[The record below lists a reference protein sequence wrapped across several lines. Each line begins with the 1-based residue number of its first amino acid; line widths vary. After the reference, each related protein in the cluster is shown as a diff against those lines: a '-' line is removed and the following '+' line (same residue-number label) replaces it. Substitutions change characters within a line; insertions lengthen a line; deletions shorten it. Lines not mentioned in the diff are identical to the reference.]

1 MHLAT
6 AMVVVVV
13 LVLLL
18 AAMVWVTV
26 TGSLA
31 SAGLVLL
38 LSALW
43 VLVNKP
49 VEGVVLVPI
58 TKDNGIT
65 SSDLLSAFGLGLALL
80 AVARQRSRRA
90 DRFREAGRRRRSQP

>member
-1 MHLAT
+1 MDQAVAL
-6 AMVVVVV
+6 VV

-18 AAMVWVTV
+18 VTIVWVTV
-26 TGSLA
+26 TGGLA
-31 SAGLVLL
+31 SAGLLLL

-58 TKDNGIT
+58 TRENGIT
-65 SSDLLSAFGLGLALL
+65 SSDVLSGLGVGLALL
-80 AVARQRSRRA
+80 AVARHRSRRS
-90 DRFREAGRRRRSQP
+90 RRPPRAGRRHRSRT

>member
-6 AMVVVVV
+6 ALVV

-18 AAMVWVTV
+18 AALVWAMVA
-26 TGSLA
+26 GSLA

-49 VEGVVLVPI
+49 VEGMVLVPI

-65 SSDLLSAFGLGLALL
+65 SSDLLSGLGLGLALL
-80 AVARQRSRRA
+80 AVARQRWRRA
-90 DRFREAGRRRRSQP
+90 GRARQADHRHRSPP

>member
-6 AMVVVVV
+6 ALVV

-18 AAMVWVTV
+18 AALVWVMV
-26 TGSLA
+26 TGGFA

-49 VEGVVLVPI
+49 LEGVVLVTI
-58 TKDNGIT
+58 TDENGIT
-65 SSDLLSAFGLGLALL
+65 SSDLLSGLGLGLALL

-90 DRFREAGRRRRSQP
+90 GRARQADHRHRSRP

>member
-6 AMVVVVV
+6 ALVV

-18 AAMVWVTV
+18 AALVWVMV
-26 TGSLA
+26 TGGFA
-31 SAGLVLL
+31 SAGLTLVM
-38 LSALW
+38 SALW

-49 VEGVVLVPI
+49 VEGVVLLPI
-58 TKDNGIT
+58 TQENGIT
-65 SSDLLSAFGLGLALL
+65 SSDLLSGLGLGLALL

-90 DRFREAGRRRRSQP
+90 GRARQADQRHRPRP